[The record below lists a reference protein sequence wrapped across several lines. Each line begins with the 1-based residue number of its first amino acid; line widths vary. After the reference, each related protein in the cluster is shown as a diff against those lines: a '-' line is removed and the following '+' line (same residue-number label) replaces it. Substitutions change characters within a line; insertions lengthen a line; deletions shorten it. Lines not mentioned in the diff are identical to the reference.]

1 MLAPRNI
8 VLIGYRGSGKTSVG
22 RQLADRLGWSFVDTD
37 TLIEVAAGRSIAQI
51 FAEEGE
57 PAFRQ
62 REETAIAAAAR
73 DAQQVL
79 SVGGGAVL
87 RPANRAVLKAAGLC
101 IWLTAPV
108 ETLAARIAADPQS
121 LTARPNLTTVGG
133 RAEIAALLAERA
145 PLYASLADHAVETA
159 GRDVNQVVD
168 SIVGW
173 LAQRSAD
180 RS

>member
-1 MLAPRNI
+1 M
-8 VLIGYRGSGKTSVG
+8 LIGYRGCGKSSVG
-22 RQLADRLGWSFVDTD
+22 RLLAARLGWSFVDTD
-37 TLIEVAAGRSIAQI
+37 TLIEAAAGKSIAQV

-62 REETAIAAAAR
+62 REQVAIAEAVR
-73 DAQQVL
+73 GGQQVL
-79 SVGGGAVL
+79 SIGGGAVL
-87 RPANRAVLKAAGLC
+87 RPANRTALKAAGVC
-101 IWLTAPV
+101 VWLTAPA
-108 ETLAARIAADPQS
+108 ETLAQRIAADPRS
-121 LTARPNLTTVGG
+121 ASARPNLTAAGG
-133 RAEIAALLAERA
+133 LAEIAALLAERM

-173 LAQRSAD
+173 LAQREAD

>member
-22 RQLADRLGWSFVDTD
+22 RQLAHRLGWSFVDTD
-37 TLIEVAAGRSIAQI
+37 TLIEAAAGRSIAEI

-57 PAFRQ
+57 PAFREH
-62 REETAIAAAAR
+62 EEKAIAAAAR
-73 DAQQVL
+73 HEEQVL
-79 SVGGGAVL
+79 SAGGGAVL
-87 RPANRAVLKAAGLC
+87 RQANRAALKAAGLC

-108 ETLAARIAADPQS
+108 ETLVQRIAADPQS
-121 LTARPNLTTVGG
+121 PTSRPNLTPMGG
-133 RAEIAALLAERA
+133 PAEVAALLAERA

-180 RS
+180 KS